1 MSDKQVAEGILGW
14 NITINQERAML
25 DRWQIVDHVENGEII
40 ANSIWVQDV
49 QGKNILT
56 EKELLADK
64 DYELTYEMSGDKR
77 VGFTLKY
84 NKKTDHHFQIAYDTK
99 VTDSQKNK
107 AIYTYEINKVPGED
121 EDEASYEP
129 KPDPENWVSLTK
141 SGSFIDSL
149 YSNIDPPEF
158 PAGAKGVSWK
168 ILINIG
174 RKKVGT
180 GAKLTD
186 KIPEGQKYVPGSARL
201 EKERW
206 EAGPFE
212 ELPAQNVV
220 YNEAT
225 NELEVTV
232 PAGVSYMMRLRFDTI
247 FEDQSVFP
255 TGEVKNTAYYED
267 VNTDRTAVVGSLM
280 TGWQDN
286 ALVEKTGGVKTGTKN
301 TMAWNVEV
309 NPLSY
314 HLKNVEVFDKNW
326 VNQRVLPETVQVKKK
341 TGERL
346 QENID
351 YVFDYTERQFYIK
364 FLNDVREPIDI
375 SYDAQIVYPSGSRP
389 GQQIP
394 VKNGITVKGD
404 NFKMESNEVTVTE
417 QVVYPDSSGII
428 HGKTKELHL
437 IKKDKSNNKPLAGAE
452 FTLYRGKVKDKTK
465 IVDRLVSNQQGE
477 VFFDKLTK
485 DDYLLVETKAPSGY
499 AISQELADGK
509 LYKISDDVPE
519 VQTYDL
525 MNEKTSDE
533 RIELKAEKIWKGTPV
548 TKETPDITV
557 YLRANGTVVQEKKLT
572 KANDYKVT
580 FTDLKKQ
587 DEKGQLIQYDMFEE
601 DIPHYNG
608 EATQTESG
616 WLFTNTYTEELN
628 IKGDKIWKDYD
639 NAFNTRPD
647 EITLHLYKNGQ
658 KEATQVVTPD
668 KNGRWAYEFTNLEK
682 YDSQGKENKYTVV
695 EEKVPGYVGTQNGY
709 DFTNEYTNDETIEIP
724 VMKIWKDYQ
733 NTHDTRPNQLK
744 FVLYQDNTKF
754 QELTLS
760 QEDASETNES
770 VWEGKFTDLPKYRN
784 DGGEFEYLV
793 KEEFSD
799 SRYQSEKSAEGNTF
813 TNTYVNNDKVS
824 VSGEKEWINDQNNK
838 LNTRPESITVN
849 LYRNTQGA
857 TDMDTFVASQVVKP
871 DASGNWHYQFK
882 DLDKYDEQ
890 GRSYVYKVKED
901 KVPGYESEFEGST
914 LKNTYQNTEKT
925 AVFGEK
931 IWQDNNDKLGARPT
945 KIKVHLLQNGQK
957 YQEKEIEADAS
968 GDWRYS
974 FTDLPK
980 YDEHLDPYL
989 YTIEED
995 PIEDY
1000 TSETQG
1006 YNLINHYQNTETTK
1020 ISIEKIWMNEIVG
1033 TDIRPEKVQFFLL
1046 QNNGLYRED
1055 PYEIT
1060 PDANGEWKTTLTD
1073 LPKYDNNG
1081 EAYQYDIQEVTVPD
1095 YDSTVEVVP
1104 LGDPNTLGFKLTNT
1118 KDHSLDTTDLSGVKY
1133 WDDHENVFGKR
1144 PTQAVFKEKLE
1155 LYRKTEG
1162 TTGIGEQMTEAVPMI
1177 TDGDTASEWRY
1188 TYTDLAKYEAV
1199 TNKLYIYTVKELPI
1213 DEYTSTQIGDSFINE
1228 YRNTEKVKLAVKKE
1242 WDDYNNKFNTRP
1254 DEIEIQLTQDE
1265 RPYGDVRTLQPD
1277 ADGQWQ
1283 TEFIDLPK
1291 YDDEGVLYRYNIIEV
1306 SDLQDYE
1313 SVLKKETDTSTDDL
1327 IVLKLTNTFRQTEK
1341 TAINGEKIWDDYDN
1355 KFGTRPDFIQ
1365 VILLINGM
1373 ESDHKKIVFPD
1384 SETQLWT
1391 YEFTDLPKYDGNG
1404 DEYRYSVK
1412 EVVVQDYTTQIPDA
1426 TQIINTYRKTDV
1438 VQFSGRKIWEDYENK
1453 FETRPTEIKFNLFQ
1467 NGELID
1473 TTVATGSSSGT
1484 QDWTYDFNQSYP
1496 KYDEDGNLY
1505 DYQVLEEVVQDYETT
1520 EVNSTDFKNNYIN
1533 NETIDLKGQKIWQDF
1548 FENQTHSVISFDLY
1562 QIAADG
1568 TQTQLKTTQAS
1579 EDTQW
1584 RYEFTDLPKYDEL
1597 GEEIQYLV
1605 KEQEVEHY
1613 TSTTVGSDFINHYE
1627 TTEVSGQKVWQDT
1640 GFESE
1645 RPLSITVGVFIAGTE
1660 TLIKSQE
1667 VVEDWNFTFTDLPKY
1682 NPENQ
1687 LIQYEVREINPSAKY
1702 ESSVSGMTITNVYQT
1717 VDKSGEK
1724 HWENDDDGESRPET
1738 ITVDLYQNDTKYAS
1752 QEVASGSDGRWTYE
1766 FTDLPKIDEEGNE
1779 YVYTVKEKEIPT
1791 NYEVSYDGMKI
1802 TNSYQTTEVSGKKIW
1817 QDTGHV
1823 NKRPQAITVVL
1834 YQDGAEYA
1842 RQEVKAGPNEDWSYT
1857 FTDLPEYSEGT
1868 TTRYTYTVK
1877 EADVPK
1883 DYESSVSGTTIT
1895 NTYQTVDKSGEKHWE
1910 NDGKGEPRPETI
1922 TVDLYQNDTKYASQ
1936 EVASGSDGRWTYEF
1950 TNLPKV
1956 DKTGQE
1962 YVYTVKENKVPTN
1975 YEVSYDGLKITNTYQ
1990 TTEVSGE
1997 KVWQDKGHE
2006 KERPEHITVV
2016 LYQDGTEYARQEVK
2030 AGSEGKWSYEFKDLP
2045 EYSEGTTTRYTYTV
2059 K

>member
-1 MSDKQVAEGILGW
+1 MGKKKAWFLLLVLLGNLFVTTFFSIGQMKVTAAETGRDISTLEGYEGSILTSAVMTINGNPITENNPVHVGEAFQIDYKIYIPDALGKNIEDGDYFEFELPEDAPIRLTSEASGELIDPDVNLVFGHYYSDDSGHIRLVFNDNVHLNDDVDGDLQLSFMVDEREVTRPGEIEVLIPGVGSQENDVIYVVSKNQNYIEKTYVDSTISDGGLTTITWRVVINPKLATIHNPVLVDSANNATAYHLKEVYQGNVDLATGNVRDGARENWGVDFDAEGRLVIPKEPLEDAYVLYIETPLNYSAGIYPNSSTVIKNTATLTGDGVNYSATASATVKERKDISKQKTDYDPETGLIDWTITYNPSGYDVPQEYAWFTDDLSQYSTFVEGSLNVEPNKAYEIEVAEDLKSFKFIFKEDIHEPVKITYQSKVTKEGANFVKNSVNSHEKIVDVNFVPEKPSGGEGGETGPTNSSIKKKVSDKQVAEGILGW

-709 DFTNEYTNDETIEIP
+709 DFTNEYMNDETIEIP

-1242 WDDYNNKFNTRP
+1242 WDD
-1254 DEIEIQLTQDE
+1254 
-1265 RPYGDVRTLQPD
+1265 
-1277 ADGQWQ
+1277 WM
-1283 TEFIDLPK
+1283 
-1291 YDDEGVLYRYNIIEV
+1291 II
-1306 SDLQDYE
+1306 
-1313 SVLKKETDTSTDDL
+1313 
-1327 IVLKLTNTFRQTEK
+1327 
-1341 TAINGEKIWDDYDN
+1341 
-1355 KFGTRPDFIQ
+1355 
-1365 VILLINGM
+1365 
-1373 ESDHKKIVFPD
+1373 
-1384 SETQLWT
+1384 
-1391 YEFTDLPKYDGNG
+1391 
-1404 DEYRYSVK
+1404 
-1412 EVVVQDYTTQIPDA
+1412 
-1426 TQIINTYRKTDV
+1426 IINLIPAQTKLK
-1438 VQFSGRKIWEDYENK
+1438 FS
-1453 FETRPTEIKFNLFQ
+1453 
-1467 NGELID
+1467 
-1473 TTVATGSSSGT
+1473 
-1484 QDWTYDFNQSYP
+1484 
-1496 KYDEDGNLY
+1496 
-1505 DYQVLEEVVQDYETT
+1505 
-1520 EVNSTDFKNNYIN
+1520 
-1533 NETIDLKGQKIWQDF
+1533 
-1548 FENQTHSVISFDLY
+1548 
-1562 QIAADG
+1562 
-1568 TQTQLKTTQAS
+1568 
-1579 EDTQW
+1579 
-1584 RYEFTDLPKYDEL
+1584 
-1597 GEEIQYLV
+1597 
-1605 KEQEVEHY
+1605 
-1613 TSTTVGSDFINHYE
+1613 
-1627 TTEVSGQKVWQDT
+1627 
-1640 GFESE
+1640 
-1645 RPLSITVGVFIAGTE
+1645 
-1660 TLIKSQE
+1660 
-1667 VVEDWNFTFTDLPKY
+1667 
-1682 NPENQ
+1682 
-1687 LIQYEVREINPSAKY
+1687 
-1702 ESSVSGMTITNVYQT
+1702 
-1717 VDKSGEK
+1717 
-1724 HWENDDDGESRPET
+1724 
-1738 ITVDLYQNDTKYAS
+1738 
-1752 QEVASGSDGRWTYE
+1752 
-1766 FTDLPKIDEEGNE
+1766 
-1779 YVYTVKEKEIPT
+1779 
-1791 NYEVSYDGMKI
+1791 
-1802 TNSYQTTEVSGKKIW
+1802 
-1817 QDTGHV
+1817 
-1823 NKRPQAITVVL
+1823 
-1834 YQDGAEYA
+1834 
-1842 RQEVKAGPNEDWSYT
+1842 
-1857 FTDLPEYSEGT
+1857 
-1868 TTRYTYTVK
+1868 
-1877 EADVPK
+1877 
-1883 DYESSVSGTTIT
+1883 
-1895 NTYQTVDKSGEKHWE
+1895 
-1910 NDGKGEPRPETI
+1910 
-1922 TVDLYQNDTKYASQ
+1922 
-1936 EVASGSDGRWTYEF
+1936 
-1950 TNLPKV
+1950 
-1956 DKTGQE
+1956 
-1962 YVYTVKENKVPTN
+1962 
-1975 YEVSYDGLKITNTYQ
+1975 
-1990 TTEVSGE
+1990 
-1997 KVWQDKGHE
+1997 
-2006 KERPEHITVV
+2006 
-2016 LYQDGTEYARQEVK
+2016 
-2030 AGSEGKWSYEFKDLP
+2030 
-2045 EYSEGTTTRYTYTV
+2045 
-2059 K
+2059 